1 MTNLTD
7 EGLRSGIKEIVHI
20 KRLGCVDPI
29 EDLIFSF
36 AKQVRDAAKKEERE
50 RCAKVVE
57 GKEMVGEGYGVL
69 HLGGWNQAIKVAV
82 TAIRQMDGGKSG
94 QVGVHMTHCNQGE
107 YLGGCKYGELN
118 CPALNRSRS

>member
-36 AKQVRDAAKKEERE
+36 AKQVRDAAKKETLE

-57 GKEMVGEGYGVL
+57 NWVGDP
-69 HLGGWNQAIKVAV
+69 HILGIA
-82 TAIRQMDGGKSG
+82 TAIRQM
-94 QVGVHMTHCNQGE
+94 E
-107 YLGGCKYGELN
+107 
-118 CPALNRSRS
+118 

>member
-7 EGLRSGIKEIVHI
+7 GGLSVIAHDVLKNRWFGKQSSEAYDSLH
-20 KRLGCVDPI
+20 
-29 EDLIFSF
+29 EAF
-36 AKQVRDAAKKEERE
+36 ASALQQVRDAAKKEERE

-82 TAIRQMDGGKSG
+82 TAIRQMGGGK
-94 QVGVHMTHCNQGE
+94 
-107 YLGGCKYGELN
+107 
-118 CPALNRSRS
+118 